1 MKDMRLRF
9 IRCAM
14 VIASLFAGIAAA
26 AQSEQELWNH
36 FLNWYKTYTGPP
48 YPGDLLKA
56 YSAALLSNGKSEAD
70 IQASLAVLR
79 KVAANPPVDMMRLHF
94 NKVFTL
100 HQHLFSH
107 EPSGLLVRTVRGLT
121 PGKALDVGMGQGRN
135 AVFLA
140 SQGWDVTGYDLSDE
154 GLARAREN
162 AAKAGV
168 RIEAIQSTHDKFEF
182 GKQRWDLIVMTYS
195 FVSMEDRA
203 LLARIKESLRPG
215 GLIVVEQSNS
225 GGLGKGPAN
234 ALFRSFD
241 DLRVVFYEDV
251 LDTAEWSK
259 KTERLGR
266 LVAQKD

>member
-1 MKDMRLRF
+1 MALRL
-9 IRCAM
+9 
-14 VIASLFAGIAAA
+14 IACGIAVAFLFAGVAA
-26 AQSEQELWNH
+26 AQSDQQTWNH
-36 FLNWYKTYTGPP
+36 FLDWYKTYSGPP

-56 YSAALLSNGKSEAD
+56 YAASLRSSGRSEAD
-70 IQASLAVLR
+70 VQAALAELR
-79 KVAANPPVDMMRLHF
+79 RTGANPPVEMMRLHF

-107 EPSGLLVRTVRGLT
+107 EPNALLVRTVRGLK
-121 PGKALDVGMGQGRN
+121 PGQALDVAMGQGRN

-154 GLARAREN
+154 GLASAREN
-162 AAKAGV
+162 AARAGV
-168 RIEAIQSTHDKFEF
+168 RLDAILSTHDKFDY
-182 GKQRWDLIVMTYS
+182 GKQRWDLIVVTYA
-195 FVSMEDRA
+195 FVNMEDRA
-203 LLARIKESLRPG
+203 FLARVKESLRPG

-225 GGLGKGPAN
+225 GGPGKGPAN

-266 LVAQKD
+266 LVAQKE